1 VLCSLFFSDRLTFVV
16 NPVLTGALLVSAIA
30 VWAIGGDG
38 KAAAFEGA
46 ALIGLYAIVAA
57 LAWFQ

>member
-1 VLCSLFFSDRLTFVV
+1 M
-16 NPVLTGALLVSAIA
+16 
-30 VWAIGGDG
+30 WAIGGDG

-46 ALIGLYAIVAA
+46 ALIGLYAIIAA